1 MANMKNRKLLAE
13 SIVLGLIL
21 SLPCG
26 MAHAADIQIS
36 GNTSY
41 SGPYENTA
49 GGVRISSGAVLSGT
63 KDTDMV
69 MSGEF
74 SGYPRAV
81 EVDGT
86 IQTAKSLMVNGG
98 TYVVAG
104 GKISGIGTVTLTNTV
119 NSHSGGSLAESL
131 NNQGTITDVDQLLLG
146 GYVTNSGTI
155 SAGSL
160 AEADEAGSS
169 VFNIGNQES
178 GSITVTGT
186 ANLTQLGNKGIFNAG
201 TINLDTAGN
210 GIHNQVNGKVT
221 AGSITGDG
229 YIHNADSST
238 VDADC
243 IDVTEISNAA
253 GATIITDAITANTFQ
268 NSGTVKAS
276 AAATNNVLGKLTV
289 GSFTNGADAT
299 LTVNDLTVTDK
310 LVNSGTLAVDKIGDA
325 EHAASVN
332 NGTGAKLTVSG
343 DVTAGKFENHGTADL
358 QTISADTV
366 WNGGAFTANDFNA
379 KTSVTNGTG
388 GNMTVDKI
396 GSAENSVALTN
407 SENSTITVSGDVYGN
422 FNNNGTMKVDGTVT
436 GTGYFSRNAN
446 ALLEADKLVVTSGW
460 NEINGTVSVNNMDV
474 NAIMAVLTD
483 KLTVNDTTN
492 VSANLQ
498 FRAES
503 GDSKLHNV
511 NLNEGAS
518 LQVGGTSL
526 TMDNVTVTSPDAEL
540 STYDYDAGNTENDDK
555 TIKVTGAL
563 TVNEGAALLMT
574 NQAGDGSRVEVGS
587 LALGDGATLS
597 NIATH
602 VGEENETSAFTNFNV
617 TSMEGNHS
625 TLVNEGTMNI
635 GTLSGEGNTIEVHS
649 LVGGQVS
656 IENNTSTGLQVT
668 GTSAATDQFDG
679 DDLAGS
685 LQSLADTVS
694 IESGSQLDSVLAQEG
709 KIFGEITAGVD
720 EDGRIITGSVVEKGN
735 LANEGITELA
745 NVALMS
751 WRADNDEMHQRMGEL
766 RSSRGEAGVWARMKR
781 GESESGDLGIKNQ
794 YNTYQLGYDRKV
806 GDWYVGGAV
815 SRTEGESRFA
825 TGSGENKATGFTLY
839 GTRVSEDGQYVDIS
853 AKYAR
858 LDNDFDVWGRG
869 GIPSSGDYS
878 NNGYAFSAEYGKRFE
893 AGGDFWI
900 EPQVELTYGHLSS
913 ADYTTS
919 RGVHAEQDAMDS
931 VVGRVGFAA
940 GRDIRA
946 GNVYVKASYLY
957 DFDGET
963 SVHMTD
969 GLNSADYS
977 QDLGGSWF
985 EFGLGANLNLNDT
998 SHLYVDL
1005 ERAVGGDVDTPWQW
1019 TAGLR
1024 FDF

>member
-1 MANMKNRKLLAE
+1 MENMKNRKLLAE
-13 SIVLGLIL
+13 CIALGLIL

-26 MAHAADIQIS
+26 MAHAETVTYDGSWYKQDFTDISEKDLEFTNASVNLDSSTIKGANNISFAGKLSLYGTNAEIS
-36 GNTSY
+36 GVGKLVTGGKLSNT
-41 SGPYENTA
+41 
-49 GGVRISSGAVLSGT
+49 
-63 KDTDMV
+63 
-69 MSGEF
+69 
-74 SGYPRAV
+74 
-81 EVDGT
+81 GT
-86 IQTAKSLMVNGG
+86 IQVGTLGDESHRSEVFNMENYSIAVTDKAVIGNLTNNGTFTAGSLDIVTTADNGIENKG
-98 TYVVAG
+98 AL
-104 GKISGIGTVTLTNTV
+104 TVTDTITVDAGSRGIQNT
-119 NSHSGGSLAESL
+119 
-131 NNQGTITDVDQLLLG
+131 GTITADIIQLRDKLENKEG
-146 GYVTNSGTI
+146 GTVKANEIT
-155 SAGSL
+155 
-160 AEADEAGSS
+160 ADYFS
-169 VFNIGNQES
+169 
-178 GSITVTGT
+178 
-186 ANLTQLGNKGIFNAG
+186 NAG
-201 TINLDTAGN
+201 TITGTDGGA
-210 GIHNQVNGKVT
+210 IGKVT
-221 AGSITGDG
+221 ATTVEN
-229 YIHNADSST
+229 HST
-238 VDADC
+238 L
-243 IDVTEISNAA
+243 E
-253 GATIITDAITANTFQ
+253 
-268 NSGTVKAS
+268 
-276 AAATNNVLGKLTV
+276 
-289 GSFTNGADAT
+289 
-299 LTVNDLTVTDK
+299 VTDFN
-310 LVNSGTLAVDKIGDA
+310 VSENI
-325 EHAASVN
+325 N
-332 NGTGAKLTVSG
+332 NYGSL
-343 DVTAGKFENHGTADL
+343 
-358 QTISADTV
+358 
-366 WNGGAFTANDFNA
+366 
-379 KTSVTNGTG
+379 
-388 GNMTVDKI
+388 TVDKI
-396 GSAENSVALTN
+396 GTEATHAGQVNNKGGATLN
-407 SENSTITVSGDVYGN
+407 VSGDVYAGLANGGSMTIEGN
-422 FNNNGTMKVDGTVT
+422 FT
-436 GTGYFSRNAN
+436 GSGYLYEGSSFTAKDAELTGYTQIDAGATSFTVDNLNIAN
-446 ALLEADKLVVTSGW
+446 EETRIFVDTE
-460 NEINGTVSVNNMDV
+460 NFH
-474 NAIMAVLTD
+474 
-483 KLTVNDTTN
+483 VNDTVRVDGYLYFREN
-492 VSANLQ
+492 SGEVSLNKVQLNNAIQ
-498 FRAES
+498 VS
-503 GDSKLHNV
+503 GNSLHV
-511 NLNEGAS
+511 N
-518 LQVGGTSL
+518 Q
-526 TMDNVTVTSPDAEL
+526 MTVENGSL
-540 STYDYDAGNTENDDK
+540 STYDLNNTDNDK
-555 TIKVTGAL
+555 QITVGAL
-563 TVNEGAALLMT
+563 SVEEDGRLTTT

-625 TLVNEGTMNI
+625 ILVNEGKMSI

-649 LVGGQVS
+649 LEDGQVS
-656 IENNTSTGLQVT
+656 IGNNTSTGLQVT
-668 GTSAATDQFDG
+668 GTSAATDQFDSN
-679 DDLAGS
+679 DLAGS

-720 EDGRIITGSVVEKGN
+720 ENGHIITGSVVEKGN

-806 GDWYVGGAV
+806 GDWFVGGAV
-815 SRTEGESRFA
+815 SRTEGESRFD

-858 LDNDFDVWGRG
+858 LDNEFDVWGRG

-893 AGGDFWI
+893 VGSDFWI

-985 EFGLGANLNLNDT
+985 EFGLGANLNLSDT

-1005 ERAVGGDVDTPWQW
+1005 ERAVGGDVGTPWQW